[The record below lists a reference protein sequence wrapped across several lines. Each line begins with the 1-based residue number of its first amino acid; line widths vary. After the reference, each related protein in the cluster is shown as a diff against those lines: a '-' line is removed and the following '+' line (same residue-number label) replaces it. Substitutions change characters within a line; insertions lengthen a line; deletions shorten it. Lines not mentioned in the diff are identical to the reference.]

1 MRLETRFT
9 KKRKGVPVL
18 KFIAMLL
25 MSVAMLT
32 TAWARQDV
40 QPLDPKA
47 VEEGGI
53 FRWTSPVRV
62 SLAGEATQELRD
74 LATRKAE
81 LFRRITKHDIA
92 AVEGIEGNMVLL
104 FSADLPS
111 KTLSQHAA
119 ALTPLY
125 TDDAA
130 MLSDLQDDGD
140 QDLCIAKRGVS
151 PENRYEVVY
160 AVGLVPAGLDDKD
173 LEACVERLFSS
184 TLAFSINKG
193 RPLVKDAKTNP
204 NTGMVNF
211 LQAVTLKAIY
221 DDRVKPGMS
230 AAQAQPIITEVTLK
244 AMKNLN

>member
-1 MRLETRFT
+1 MRLETTPTT
-9 KKRKGVPVL
+9 KLKSVPAL
-18 KFIAMLL
+18 KFILMLL
-25 MSVAMLT
+25 MSVATLT

-53 FRWTSPVRV
+53 FRWMSPVRV
-62 SLAGEATQELRD
+62 SLAGEASQELRD
-74 LATRKAE
+74 FVNQKAE
-81 LFRRITKHDIA
+81 LFRKLTKHDIE
-92 AVEGIEGNMVLL
+92 AVEGSEGNMVLL
-104 FSADLPS
+104 FMAALPS
-111 KTLSQHAA
+111 DTLSRHAA

-125 TDDAA
+125 ADDAA
-130 MLSDLQDDGD
+130 MLSDLQDDVD

-173 LEACVERLFSS
+173 VEACIERLFSS
-184 TLAFSINKG
+184 TLAFSIDKG
-193 RPLVKDAKTNP
+193 RPLVKDAKAKS